1 MLLRRSSCTHGEVIS
16 KSGTAVHKRVLD
28 RLSVFDL
35 YLERLFMLGGNV
47 LCFWCVYLQMS
58 GFQTPVV
65 LDTGS
70 SLVKAGFAD
79 QDLPTTI
86 FPTAIGLPK
95 YEVTFLKL
103 L

>member
-1 MLLRRSSCTHGEVIS
+1 MGDFS
-16 KSGTAVHKRVLD
+16 
-28 RLSVFDL
+28 
-35 YLERLFMLGGNV
+35 
-47 LCFWCVYLQMS
+47 
-58 GFQTPVV
+58 TPVV

-95 YEVTFLKL
+95 YEVLFLKL
-103 L
+103 LGGVEESARLIWRCLLN